1 MEFTNLADI
10 FVRLFNFRCIVTAV
24 QTSATK
30 TNLAV
35 VGAKKDT
42 PILMKLENK
51 FWLTY
56 DKVVFISKYWLV
68 LSEGF
73 DEFKLE
79 VNVSHKIDDRR
90 DKADSQSQNGE
101 KGRWCRHFAVV
112 IKCDCGRVRGEKK
125 PSNIALPSLGNN
137 SFPEKSEY
145 QLRIGESYL

>member
-1 MEFTNLADI
+1 MN
-10 FVRLFNFRCIVTAV
+10 
-24 QTSATK
+24 Q
-30 TNLAV
+30 
-35 VGAKKDT
+35 
-42 PILMKLENK
+42 ENK

-101 KGRWCRHFAVV
+101 EGRWCWHFAVV
-112 IKCDCGRVRGEKK
+112 IKCDCGRGDTGEKK